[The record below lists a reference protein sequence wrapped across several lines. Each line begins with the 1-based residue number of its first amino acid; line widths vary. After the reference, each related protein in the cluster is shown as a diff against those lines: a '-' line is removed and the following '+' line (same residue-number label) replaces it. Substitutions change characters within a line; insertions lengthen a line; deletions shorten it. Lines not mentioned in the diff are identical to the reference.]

1 MKKKSKVG
9 ILLLVLSLAA
19 GGCGQK
25 PITMT
30 QEEEAMIV
38 AYAAHVVSKFNT
50 RQPDGLSHVSEAV
63 YEKKTAGD
71 TKQPEETDTEA
82 VQAEEAVDGTE
93 VQNGNQEETEQKKED
108 EPQQED
114 NKTGQASL
122 SEALGLD
129 GIAAEYKEA
138 ELKASYVEPDYFALD
153 ASAGNTFLIVHITL
167 TNETDQEIACDILSQ
182 KLEIKALI
190 NDSVQALART
200 TILLNDLGTY
210 QDTIGAKA
218 SAETVLFFEVPA
230 DKVSSIESLKLTI
243 EKDGVSKEVVL

>member
-1 MKKKSKVG
+1 MKKKSKAG

-19 GGCGQK
+19 SGCGQK

-38 AYAAHVVSKFNT
+38 AYAAHVVSKYNT

-71 TKQPEETDTEA
+71 TEQPEETDTEA
-82 VQAEEAVDGTE
+82 VQPEENGDGAD
-93 VQNGNQEETEQKKED
+93 VQNENPEETEQQKED
-108 EPQQED
+108 APQQEE
-114 NKTGQASL
+114 NTSGQAKL
-122 SEALGLD
+122 SEALGLT
-129 GIAAEYKEA
+129 GIAAEYTGA

-167 TNETDQEIACDILSQ
+167 TNETDQEIACDVLSQ
-182 KLEIKALI
+182 KLGIKALV

-210 QDTIGAKA
+210 QDTMKAGA
-218 SAETVLFFEVPA
+218 SVETVLFFEVPA
-230 DKVSSIESLKLTI
+230 DKVSSVESLKLTI
-243 EKDGVSKEVVL
+243 EKDGASKEVVL

>member
-38 AYAAHVVSKFNT
+38 AYAAHVVSKYNT
-50 RQPDGLSHVSEAV
+50 RQPDGLTHVSEAV

-71 TKQPEETDTEA
+71 TQQPEETDTEDT
-82 VQAEEAVDGTE
+82 QPEENREGTD
-93 VQNGNQEETEQKKED
+93 VNNQNPEETD
-108 EPQQED
+108 QQPEE
-114 NKTGQASL
+114 NPTGQTSL
-122 SEALGLD
+122 SEALGQS
-129 GIAAEYKEA
+129 GIAAEYTGA

-153 ASAGNTFLIVHITL
+153 APAGNTFLIVHITL
-167 TNETDQEIACDILSQ
+167 TNETDQDIDCDILSQ
-182 KLEIKALI
+182 KLGISALV
-190 NDSVQALART
+190 NDSVRAEART

-210 QDTIGAKA
+210 QDTIKAKA
-218 SAETVLFFEVPA
+218 SVETVLFFEVPA
-230 DKVSSIESLKLTI
+230 DKVSSVESLKLTI
-243 EKDGVSKEVVL
+243 EKDGVSKEAVL